1 MNGMIRKLR
10 RSALLLLIALLCLA
24 CGLSEEVQLND
35 MSAYADRVQEELAYF
50 QEMYDES
57 DGWKAG
63 AVLLD
68 EAEYGWISDA
78 RELLNRYFMDAY
90 GLDVS
95 QMTAEI
101 EVYASENLPE
111 VVDGFSDG
119 ENHVYLNPGEIE
131 RVPERMLHILTH
143 EMLHALGVDFYGDE
157 SGMLSNGFFE
167 GLTEAATKRILETYG
182 YAYEDFSGY
191 DEVRIYGDQ
200 VLQADPML
208 LCDLVEGS
216 ERNIARRIDAGAGEG
231 CGQVLLE
238 CELLLSTG
246 PDASE
251 IGENCTLILQR
262 YAESMGVEE
271 DVSTH

>member
-1 MNGMIRKLR
+1 MNGMIRNLL
-10 RSALLLLIALLCLA
+10 RSALLLLIALICLV

-50 QEMYDES
+50 QETYAES
-57 DGWKAG
+57 DGWKTG
-63 AVLLD
+63 AALLD
-68 EAEYGWISDA
+68 EAEYGWISEA

-95 QMTAEI
+95 RRTAEI

-111 VVDGFSDG
+111 VVDGFCDG
-119 ENHVYLNPGEIE
+119 ANHVYLNRAEIE

-167 GLTEAATKRILETYG
+167 GLTEAATKIILESYG
-182 YAYEDFSGY
+182 YGYEDFSGY
-191 DEVRIYGDQ
+191 DEVRIYGEQ
-200 VLQADPML
+200 VLRADPML
-208 LCDLVEGS
+208 LFDLVDGS
-216 ERNIARRIDAGAGEG
+216 EINIARRIDALACEG
-231 CGQVLLE
+231 WGQILLE

-246 PDASE
+246 PDAPE
-251 IGENCTLILQR
+251 IGENCALILQR
-262 YAESMGVEE
+262 YAENMDVEE
-271 DVSTH
+271 SSFTH

>member
-1 MNGMIRKLR
+1 MIRKLR

-50 QEMYDES
+50 QETYAES

-68 EAEYGWISDA
+68 EAEYGWIGES

-90 GLDVS
+90 GVDVS
-95 QMTAEI
+95 RRTAEI

-111 VVDGFSDG
+111 VVDGFCDG
-119 ENHVYLNPGEIE
+119 ENHVYLNRGEIE

-143 EMLHALGVDFYGDE
+143 EMLHALGVDFYADE
-157 SGMLSNGFFE
+157 NGMLSNGFFE
-167 GLTEAATKRILETYG
+167 GLTEAATKRILESYG
-182 YAYEDFSGY
+182 HAYEDFSGY
-191 DEVRIYGDQ
+191 DEVRVYGEQ
-200 VLQADPML
+200 ALQADPML
-208 LCDLVEGS
+208 LLDLVEGS
-216 ERNIARRIDAGAGEG
+216 EHNIARRIDARVGEG
-231 CGQVLLE
+231 CGRVLLE

-246 PDASE
+246 PDSAE
-251 IGENCTLILQR
+251 IGENCALILQR
-262 YAESMGVEE
+262 YAESMGVGE
-271 DVSTH
+271 DVSAH

>member
-1 MNGMIRKLR
+1 MIRHLR
-10 RSALLLLIALLCLA
+10 KSALLLMITLLCLT
-24 CGLSEEVQLND
+24 CGLSEEAQLND

-50 QEMYDES
+50 QETYDES
-57 DGWKAG
+57 DGWKVG

-78 RELLNRYFMDAY
+78 RELLNRYFLDVY

-95 QMTAEI
+95 QRTAEI

-131 RVPERMLHILTH
+131 RAPERMLHILTH
-143 EMLHALGVDFYGDE
+143 EMLHALGVDFYADE
-157 SGMLSNGFFE
+157 NGMLSNGFFE

-191 DEVRIYGDQ
+191 DEVQIYGDQ

-231 CGQVLLE
+231 CGRVLLE

-246 PDASE
+246 PDAPE